1 MAAAANGNLQIVS
14 SSVLQR
20 EPNVVCVFHE
30 GNNTSIAL
38 RIGGPPSYSLAV
50 SLVTGGHNI
59 PFEGLL
65 ELGETRHP
73 RRELT
78 AGWHGVVLYPVLNLG
93 VKRCAKVGLRISN
106 LQSNP

>member
-30 GNNTSIAL
+30 GNNMGFLLHI
-38 RIGGPPSYSLAV
+38 RGPPSHSLAV

-59 PFEGLL
+59 AFVPEQC
-65 ELGETRHP
+65 
-73 RRELT
+73 
-78 AGWHGVVLYPVLNLG
+78 GVTSPVFPLYGSRNL
-93 VKRCAKVGLRISN
+93 RS
-106 LQSNP
+106 